1 MINSKTLRNVLKDIF
16 GIDDKYLMP
25 ISTNWFLPTTDP
37 EDKVG
42 TWIGYRILSKKPV
55 LRAYR
60 SGVMYEKPIKA
71 SFRLSF
77 VGPQA
82 EDLADQTLL
91 WEDRTD
97 VSKAFGNI
105 GAQLNYNDRQVFTYP
120 VRNGGFND
128 DLAWIVD
135 LSAQSFYEV
144 DTKQQPWISPRT

>member
-1 MINSKTLRNVLKDIF
+1 
-16 GIDDKYLMP
+16 
-25 ISTNWFLPTTDP
+25 
-37 EDKVG
+37 
-42 TWIGYRILSKKPV
+42 
-55 LRAYR
+55 
-60 SGVMYEKPIKA
+60 MYEKPIKA